1 MLSSSRDGKLRARS
15 TTWRIICLSRDCL
28 RYSLVCSRSRRYLQT
43 KKQTWHGREPRLIA
57 RPASANT
64 FLLTGVNTRGNF
76 TLKTGPPMM
85 ERRLS
90 VQTGQTLGVR
100 VKSERRR
107 ADCRLFTEIFPT
119 IICPGGLP
127 REIRKGTDAPP
138 EIGGWLVKLFTRF
151 RG

>member
-90 VQTGQTLGVR
+90 VQTDQTLGVR

>member
-138 EIGGWLVKLFTRF
+138 QIGGWLVKLFTRF

>member
-43 KKQTWHGREPRLIA
+43 KKQTWHGRESRLIA

-127 REIRKGTDAPP
+127 REIRKGTDASP

>member
-76 TLKTGPPMM
+76 TLKTSPPMM

>member
-15 TTWRIICLSRDCL
+15 TTWRIIYLSRDCL

>member
-1 MLSSSRDGKLRARS
+1 
-15 TTWRIICLSRDCL
+15 
-28 RYSLVCSRSRRYLQT
+28 
-43 KKQTWHGREPRLIA
+43 
-57 RPASANT
+57 
-64 FLLTGVNTRGNF
+64 
-76 TLKTGPPMM
+76 MM

>member
-107 ADCRLFTEIFPT
+107 VDCRLFTEIFPT

>member
-1 MLSSSRDGKLRARS
+1 MLFSSRDGKLRARS

>member
-138 EIGGWLVKLFTRF
+138 EIGSWLVKLFTRF

>member
-119 IICPGGLP
+119 IICPGGLS

>member
-76 TLKTGPPMM
+76 TLKTGPPIM